1 MNKGIGELFQ
11 EQTKYF
17 RGKLPHSPL
26 FWQSR
31 PDLYKNYPEAV
42 RIDLPAP
49 LKDDGLPL
57 WEAIHRR
64 RSIRDFKSRSLETA
78 SLSQLLWAAG
88 ALYPIETYT
97 IIHRVEGI
105 ESGIYHYAVLNHQLE
120 QLKTGDFR
128 HLIAEAA
135 LEQDMVRQANIVFVW
150 TAVFARSK
158 WKYSQRAYRYVYL
171 DVGHIAQN
179 LALAAVAVL

>member
-78 SLSQLLWAAG
+78 SLSQLLWASQGITSEYMGYKLRAAPLLEHFIQSRPTPLSIG
-88 ALYPIETYT
+88 LKALNPEFT
-97 IIHRVEGI
+97 ITL
-105 ESGIYHYAVLNHQLE
+105 SSTTSSSS
-120 QLKTGDFR
+120 LK
-128 HLIAEAA
+128 LVI
-135 LEQDMVRQANIVFVW
+135 
-150 TAVFARSK
+150 FAI
-158 WKYSQRAYRYVYL
+158 L
-171 DVGHIAQN
+171 
-179 LALAAVAVL
+179 